1 MGNVYNKYNNHLSQL
16 EPAKKKQRLTVRR
29 IEQRKTSFSKRVLRN
44 IKKQMLEIRNNFL
57 NIKGKNTNRW
67 TLHEKNY

>member
-1 MGNVYNKYNNHLSQL
+1 MEDVYNKYNDHLSQL

-29 IEQRKTSFSKRVLRN
+29 IEQRKTSFLKRVLRN

-57 NIKGKNTNRW
+57 KIKGKNTNRW
-67 TLHEKNY
+67 TFHKKNY